1 MKFSLGLPGIPQEI
15 VTEGAERI
23 KKELKAMLET
33 LERKTADDPGV
44 SLIFKAA
51 HPLW

>member
-1 MKFSLGLPGIPQEI
+1 MKFSLGLPGIPQEV

-23 KKELKAMLET
+23 KKELKAMLES
-33 LERKTADDPGV
+33 LEKKTVDDPGV
-44 SLIFKAA
+44 SVIFKTA